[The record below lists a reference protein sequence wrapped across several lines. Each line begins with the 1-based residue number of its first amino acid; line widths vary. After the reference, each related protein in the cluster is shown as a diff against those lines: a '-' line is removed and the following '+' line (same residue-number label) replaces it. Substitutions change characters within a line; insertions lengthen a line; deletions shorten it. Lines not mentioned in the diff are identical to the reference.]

1 MVFYKNFL
9 TTLGADSIALVALAA
24 IVYNFDCH
32 RYHLPHSTRLLFCPL
47 RSDGKTFWA
56 CSRLWILREEACYA
70 LLVCLPFSLN
80 GHVVNLLHVVEQ
92 LLLGLGLVSKFAAT
106 ESLLPYANL
115 TS

>member
-80 GHVVNLLHVVEQ
+80 GHVVNHPMNKFR
-92 LLLGLGLVSKFAAT
+92 GLPLAHPHREGRDDRLVD
-106 ESLLPYANL
+106 ESL
-115 TS
+115 